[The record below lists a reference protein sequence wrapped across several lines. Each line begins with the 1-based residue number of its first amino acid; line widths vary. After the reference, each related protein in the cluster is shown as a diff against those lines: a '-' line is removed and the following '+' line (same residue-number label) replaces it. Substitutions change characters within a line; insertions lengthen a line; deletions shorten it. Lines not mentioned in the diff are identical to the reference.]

1 MPYIEGAKEYQ
12 FDDTPVDGTDSV
24 WTLTIAESPTS
35 GTFKLAFD
43 GYTTAAITW
52 SATNGT
58 LLARIQ
64 AALVALSSIGA
75 GAALVEDVDLASG
88 VGDLKITFTG
98 SRAKSVVP
106 ELSVVNNSLIDSTD
120 PTIVVE
126 ETTTGVL
133 GVNEIQRLTI
143 GNTPTG
149 GTFKLTYDGQTT
161 ADITWSAT
169 NSTLI
174 ANIDGALE
182 ALSNIDPGEVTTA
195 AGTLVGGIGT
205 IFITFSG
212 ALAETNVPLITVAD
226 NSLTDAST
234 PTIAIVE
241 TTPGAATP
249 TNEVQTLTIGNQPTG
264 GTFKL
269 EFDGQTTAA
278 ITWSATNITLLAN
291 IDAAL
296 EALSNIGAGEVAC
309 AATTLTAGIGALT
322 ITFSGT
328 LAATDVATITVAD
341 NSLTHA
347 TTPTLV
353 FAQTTQGI
361 IAVNEIQTITFGG
374 TPTTGTFKLGYG
386 GQTTAAITW
395 SSTNNTLRDRIDTAL
410 EALSN
415 IAPGEVTCAVGTM
428 TGGVGTI
435 TVTFSGALAETDVE
449 LMTVEDNSLD
459 DATDPTLVIE
469 ETTPGVDATLR
480 GASIGAVI
488 RNVSDGKLYINAGTA
503 QEPTWTVVGLQ
514 S

>member
-1 MPYIEGAKEYQ
+1 MPIIEGAKEYQ
-12 FDDTPVDGTDSV
+12 YNDTPVDGTSSV

-35 GTFKLAFD
+35 GTFKLSFD

-52 SATNGT
+52 SATTST
-58 LLARIQ
+58 LLANID
-64 AALVALSSIGA
+64 AALEALSSIGA
-75 GAALVEDVDLASG
+75 GATLVEDVDLAGG
-88 VGDLKITFTG
+88 VGDLTITFTG

-106 ELSVVNNSLIDSTD
+106 ELSVVSNSLIDATD

-126 ETTTGVL
+126 ETTPGVP

-169 NSTLI
+169 NGTLI

-182 ALSNIDPGEVTTA
+182 ALSNIAPGEVTTA

-226 NSLTDAST
+226 NSLIDAST
-234 PTIAIVE
+234 PTIAVGV
-241 TTPGAATP
+241 TTPGDGGN
-249 TNEVQTLTIGNQPTG
+249 NEVQTLTIGNQPTG

-278 ITWSATNITLLAN
+278 ITWSAVNVTLLAS

-296 EALSNIGAGEVAC
+296 EALSNIEALDIAC

-322 ITFSGT
+322 ITFGGT
-328 LAATDVATITVAD
+328 LALTNVATITVAD

-353 FAQTTQGI
+353 FAQTTQGV
-361 IAVNEIQTITFGG
+361 IAVNEVQTITIGG

-395 SSTNNTLRDRIDTAL
+395 SATNNTLRDRIDAAL

-428 TGGVGTI
+428 TGGIGTI
-435 TVTFSGALAETDVE
+435 TVTFSGALAETDLE

-480 GASIGAVI
+480 GASIGALLKDVT
-488 RNVSDGKLYINAGTA
+488 NGKLYINAGTA

>member
-12 FDDTPVDGTDSV
+12 FDDTPVNGTDSV

-35 GTFKLAFD
+35 GTFKLMFD
-43 GYTTAAITW
+43 GYTTAPITW

-58 LLARIQ
+58 LLANID
-64 AALVALSSIGA
+64 AALEALSSIGA
-75 GAALVEDVDLASG
+75 GATLVEDVNLASG
-88 VGDLKITFTG
+88 VGDLTITFTG
-98 SRAKSVVP
+98 SRAKSVVL

-149 GTFKLTYDGQTT
+149 GTFKLAYDGQTT

-182 ALSNIDPGEVTTA
+182 ALSNIEPGEVTTA

-212 ALAETNVPLITVAD
+212 ALAEINVPMITVAD

-241 TTPGAATP
+241 TTPGDTG

-328 LAATDVATITVAD
+328 LAETNVATITVAD

-395 SSTNNTLRDRIDTAL
+395 NATNNTLRDRIDAAL

-428 TGGVGTI
+428 TDGIGTI
-435 TVTFSGALAETDVE
+435 TVTFSGALAETDLE

-459 DATDPTLVIE
+459 DATDPTLAIT
-469 ETTPGVDATLR
+469 ETTPGVDATMR